1 MRRKNCEKQKLP
13 QKRCGQK
20 EGQEEIS
27 LADTTRKLQW
37 VGKEFLKVKTNC
49 YPAKALKLNL

>member
-49 YPAKALKLNL
+49 YPAKALKN